1 MATWVSAKT
10 SYLESTRTLRRVRHW
25 RAHQSTLL
33 SLLGGI
39 LIWEIAGQLVHF
51 AFLPPFS
58 QVLTATWRMLLSG
71 EILSNL
77 GSSLAAL
84 AVGYGLAVIIGIPV
98 GVLMG
103 RYRTVEY
110 LVDPYINALLATP
123 SLLYVPLFFG
133 IFGISRVTEIAV
145 VFIYAV
151 LIIIVMCRTG
161 VRQVDATLPEM
172 ARTFGASDQ
181 QIFTRVLIPA
191 ALPMI
196 MAGLRL
202 GMGRAVRG
210 MINGEMLIVLVGL
223 GALLRQYGSRFDAAS
238 VFGILLVIVTVAVV
252 CTSAIQWLERRVTR
266 WAE

>member
-1 MATWVSAKT
+1 MANLAALQTT
-10 SYLESTRTLRRVRHW
+10 FRETTRTPQRVWNW
-25 RAHQSTLL
+25 RAHQSTIL

-39 LIWEIAGQLVHF
+39 VLWEVAGRLIHF

-58 QVLTATWRMLLSG
+58 EVLAATWRMMLSG

-77 GSSLAAL
+77 GASLAAL
-84 AVGYGLAVIIGIPV
+84 ALGYGLAVAL
-98 GVLMG
+98 GVPLGVMMG
-103 RYRTVEY
+103 RYQTLEY

-133 IFGISRVTEIAV
+133 IFGISRATQVAV
-145 VFIYAV
+145 VFIYAFI
-151 LIIIVMCRTG
+151 IIIVMCRSG
-161 VRQVDATLPEM
+161 VHEADSNLIEM
-172 ARTFGASDQ
+172 ARMFGVSERQ
-181 QIFTRVLIPA
+181 LFIRVLIPA

-238 VFGILLVIVTVAVV
+238 VFGILLVIIAVALV
-252 CTSAIQWLERRVTR
+252 CTSGIQWLERRVTP